1 MSQTEKGRR
10 RQLEIDIWD
19 GVIIGSMWRVYIIC
33 MIVEL
38 AKLAVFQAGEEYSV
52 RKYLAMYFLIPSLIQ
67 GALLLFLKF
76 FICNAKERCK
86 DLTLDLVS
94 VIICNLFAGVT
105 VFIHCG
111 VQIVGVA
118 LIMPI
123 SLLSVY
129 RRRGLIRIQLLITI
143 FLYCMLCVWRYLD
156 CWSYPPETIIDN
168 MIVFI
173 AMACAYAVIEE
184 QVRKSSLQRDAQVWK
199 DSLTQLY
206 NHEAFYEELENYME
220 KFKTDREHFSILVAD
235 IDNFKSVNDTYGHA
249 YGDEVIRAVARVM
262 SENCGSRDF
271 AARYGGEEFAMILP
285 GKLVSEAV
293 LTADKVRRDFASCSI
308 VSKDGPK
315 SFTISI
321 GVAEYTKPYRTSS
334 SFFEEADNAL
344 YRAKAD
350 GKNRVCCKK

>member
-10 RQLEIDIWD
+10 RQLEVDIWD

-33 MIVEL
+33 MVVEL
-38 AKLAVFQAGEEYSV
+38 TKLAVFRVGEDYSYQ
-52 RKYLAMYFLIPSLIQ
+52 KYLALYFALPSVMQ

-76 FICNAKERCK
+76 FIYNAKERCK
-86 DLTLDLVS
+86 DLTVDLVS
-94 VIICNLFAGVT
+94 VITCNLFACVT
-105 VFIHCG
+105 VFIHAG
-111 VQIVGVA
+111 VQMVGMA

-129 RRRGLIRIQLLITI
+129 RRRGLVRIQLAITVFMY
-143 FLYCMLCVWRYLD
+143 FLLCVWRYLEW
-156 CWSYPPETIIDN
+156 WSYPPETILDN
-168 MIVFI
+168 MIVFV

-220 KFKTDREHFSILVAD
+220 KFKTDNEYFSILVAD

-262 SENCGSRDF
+262 NENCGSRDF
-271 AARYGGEEFAMILP
+271 AARYGGEEFAMIFP
-285 GKLVSEAV
+285 GKRVSEAV
-293 LTADKVRRDFASCSI
+293 LAAEKIRRDFASCSI

-321 GVAEYTKPYRTSS
+321 GVAEYTRTYRTSS
-334 SFFEEADNAL
+334 SFFEEADTAL